1 MSRGALED
9 DYHVCPCSATN
20 RPVAV
25 VQEQTD
31 PKTHNRFFVVG
42 NRDLW
47 LTRFHELLREKGGDC
62 CSSSDDE
69 SEFSDDLM
77 PALGSLNQL
86 VRETDPALVA
96 TMELIQRTSILMM
109 NHKLMKIHPLSVT
122 DKEQGSLCDSA
133 TAVFHGNPCQ
143 LEFI

>member
-1 MSRGALED
+1 MKPSKIVTRGVLDD
-9 DYHVCPCSATN
+9 DYYVYPCSAIN

-47 LTRFHELLREKGGDC
+47 LTCFHELLREKGGDC
-62 CSSSDDE
+62 CSSSDDD

-86 VRETDPALVA
+86 VRETDRCSGGNDGTQSKCRYSDEESQVD
-96 TMELIQRTSILMM
+96 
-109 NHKLMKIHPLSVT
+109 HDLSSFS
-122 DKEQGSLCDSA
+122 D
-133 TAVFHGNPCQ
+133 
-143 LEFI
+143 